1 MDPENTQKTD
11 ENYHS
16 VTPPPYMPP
25 IEATPNITPT
35 PQQQPIDNSAD
46 TVAPTTTTTPTSLS
60 LKSDVP
66 PWAWAATAV
75 IIVGILGVVGWRIY
89 SVNEANRMIAESNSG
104 YTQPKPAVFTQPKK
118 ATQEAPANNSVL
130 PTAVNPTIASTTTV
144 TISDQVWM
152 KYNMNAGT
160 SGVPKALLNDNIVE
174 KDCYNLDEV
183 NCDIYGG
190 LYTWDEAMQY
200 STTER
205 AQGICPAGFH
215 IPSKDDFSVLINNF
229 GGDRNTNAN
238 SMLIFGGSGEF
249 DGRLGG
255 AYFIGVNSSYY
266 ADFGGATYFWT
277 STLDNTNSNA
287 YTLGLY
293 SGKGDY
299 IGGTNLSP
307 LPKGY
312 NASVRCVKDLPA
324 Y

>member
-1 MDPENTQKTD
+1 MDPENTQKPD
-11 ENYHS
+11 ENNHP
-16 VTPPPYMPP
+16 VAPPPYMPP
-25 IEATPNITPT
+25 IEAAPTIT
-35 PQQQPIDNSAD
+35 PQQQPIDN
-46 TVAPTTTTTPTSLS
+46 PTEPVIPTAKTTPMGLN

-66 PWAWAATAV
+66 PWAWTAAAV
-75 IIVGILGVVGWRIY
+75 IIVGILGVVGWRVY
-89 SVNEANRMIAESNSG
+89 SVNEANRMIEESNLSNSRSQSVTVNQPEKT
-104 YTQPKPAVFTQPKK
+104 TQ
-118 ATQEAPANNSVL
+118 ATSVDNSKL
-130 PTAVNPTIASTTTV
+130 PTTVDLSVANTATV

-152 KYNMNAGT
+152 KYNMNVGT
-160 SGVPKALLNDNIVE
+160 SSVPKALLNDNKVE
-174 KDCYNLDEV
+174 KDCYNLDDL

-266 ADFGGATYFWT
+266 EDFGGATYFWT
-277 STLDNTNSNA
+277 STLDNTNSDA

-299 IGGTNLSP
+299 VGGTNLSP

-312 NASVRCVKDLPA
+312 NASVRCVKNLPA